1 MESADGDEDE
11 DSDGY
16 SWGPGTPATSEP
28 SSGRLN
34 PHKRGKSEGK
44 MRAKDAK
51 RAHTVVE
58 RSKFTISSI
67 HEFEL
72 LANKN

>member
-16 SWGPGTPATSEP
+16 SWGPGTPAISEP
-28 SSGRLN
+28 SSGKLN
-34 PHKRGKSEGK
+34 PHKRVKSEGK
-44 MRAKDAK
+44 LRAKDAK

-58 RSKFTISSI
+58 RSKTAFSS
-67 HEFEL
+67 L
-72 LANKN
+72 K